1 MFSFDKRPS
10 PLDLVDQRN
19 LSKLISNGVSKA
31 KINDGSLTLKKIP
44 YKLSVLA
51 QNKHKLRGQPNDSI
65 YGYNDYGTQRRI
77 ESPKKLAFSRVP
89 NG

>member
-10 PLDLVDQRN
+10 LLDLVDQRN
-19 LSKLISNGVSKA
+19 LSKLIRNGVSKA

-51 QNKHKLRGQPNDSI
+51 
-65 YGYNDYGTQRRI
+65 
-77 ESPKKLAFSRVP
+77 
-89 NG
+89 